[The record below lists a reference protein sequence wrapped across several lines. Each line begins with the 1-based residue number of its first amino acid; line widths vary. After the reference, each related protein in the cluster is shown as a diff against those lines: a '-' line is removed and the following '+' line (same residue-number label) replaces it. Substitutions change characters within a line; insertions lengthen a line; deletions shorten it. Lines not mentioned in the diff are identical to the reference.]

1 MKDMESIT
9 LLELSSLIG
18 ESISRGLPGS
28 YWVQAEISSMNN
40 RGAGGHCYLELVQ
53 KDPSG
58 RQFLAKAKANI
69 WASIWSRIKVRFEQ
83 STGQCLQVGMK
94 VLLQV
99 EVQYHE
105 VYGLSLVVYDIDP
118 TYTMGDMAR
127 RRREILAQLEADGVI
142 GLNRELPMPMVPQ
155 RIAIVSSATAAGYGD
170 FCNQLAGNPYGF
182 RFTTQL
188 FPALMQGDGTE
199 ASVIQALNAIA
210 RQCDNWDVVV
220 IIRGGGS
227 VSELSCFDSYMM
239 AMNIA
244 NFPLPVITGIGHERD
259 DTVCDVVA
267 HTKVKTPTAAAEL
280 LLARVLESAQSME
293 NLARR
298 MAQALDNRMNLEK
311 LRLQSLTQTIPS
323 LFLLLKEK
331 QEKKLDQIWSNMTA
345 GVRVR
350 IQQEDFR
357 IQRIQA
363 GMTQSMERLFSDQ
376 RHRLDMIEQKLE
388 AANPARILARGYSM
402 TVKDG
407 HAVTS
412 ASALK
417 KGDRITTRL
426 ADGSVES
433 VII

>member
-1 MKDMESIT
+1 MESVT
-9 LLELSSLIG
+9 LLELSKLIAG
-18 ESISRGLPGS
+18 CISGSLPGT
-28 YWVQAEISSMNN
+28 YWVQAEISSMNIA
-40 RGAGGHCYLELVQ
+40 GAGGHCYLELVQ

-58 RQFLAKAKANI
+58 RRFLAKVKANV
-69 WASIWSRIKVRFEQ
+69 WASIWARLKVRFEQ
-83 STGQCLQVGMK
+83 STGQYLQVGMK

-170 FCNQLAGNPYGF
+170 FCNQLDGNPYGF
-182 RFTTQL
+182 RFTMQL

-210 RQCDNWDVVV
+210 RQCDRWDVVV

-280 LLARVLESAQSME
+280 LLARVLDSAQAME

-298 MAQALDNRMNLEK
+298 MAQALDNRMNVEK
-311 LRLQSLTQTIPS
+311 LRLQSLAQTIPS

-331 QEKKLDQIWSNMTA
+331 QEKKLDQIWGRMTWA
-345 GVRVR
+345 V
-350 IQQEDFR
+350 
-357 IQRIQA
+357 
-363 GMTQSMERLFSDQ
+363 ERMFTEQ
-376 RHRLDMIEQKLE
+376 RHRLDMIGQKVE
-388 AANPARILARGYSM
+388 SANPERILARGYSI

-412 ASALK
+412 ASALR
-417 KGDRITTRL
+417 KGDVITTRL
-426 ADGSVES
+426 ADGTIES
-433 VII
+433 TIN